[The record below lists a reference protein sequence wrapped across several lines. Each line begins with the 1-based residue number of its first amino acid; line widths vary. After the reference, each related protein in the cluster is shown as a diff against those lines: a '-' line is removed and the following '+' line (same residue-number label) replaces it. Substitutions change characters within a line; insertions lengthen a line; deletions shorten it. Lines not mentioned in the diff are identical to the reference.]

1 MTRTVALGQPAA
13 WQREI
18 YDLVAAAQR
27 AGIDAAV
34 PGADV
39 AEVDARGPRT

>member
-1 MTRTVALGQPAA
+1 MTRTVAVGAPAA

-27 AGIDAAV
+27 AGMPGRAARR
-34 PGADV
+34 GH
-39 AEVDARGPRT
+39 ARRWTPRPAT